1 MEKFISNILE
11 ADVEGE
17 MKKKGGILF
26 GKEKDEITIRSSAA
40 EYLPP
45 CSNSAGLISGFS
57 VPESAK
63 AVVEYLGAVVQPVAH
78 DSKVLHNASAVAVHV
93 GEQLIR
99 HGRSFG
105 AGRVL
110 YRSD

>member
-1 MEKFISNILE
+1 MLKSGVGQGSGTCPSLLGHVP
-11 ADVEGE
+11 D
-17 MKKKGGILF
+17 
-26 GKEKDEITIRSSAA
+26 
-40 EYLPP
+40 P
-45 CSNSAGLISGFS
+45 CPNSVGLISGFS

-78 DSKVLHNASAVAVHV
+78 DSNVLHNASAVAVHV

-110 YRSD
+110 YRGD